1 MTDFQRDLNLQEEL
15 KISENPG
22 IIVPGLAYC
31 FYLIDELSKCKEW
44 VWNKPCVCDIFADLE

>member
-1 MTDFQRDLNLQEEL
+1 MTDYQRDLNLQEEL

-31 FYLIDELSKCKEW
+31 FYLIDELSKCKE
-44 VWNKPCVCDIFADLE
+44 